1 MTDTRIAG
9 QELQGQILDT
19 IRTSQEAVT
28 DAIRA
33 WATTIGSLT
42 PALPGAPV
50 PFADQLPKPSELVAN
65 YYDFAEQVL
74 AAQRKFAEDAFRAA
88 EPVFAT
94 KSGSTPARAGSGS
107 SAK

>member
-1 MTDTRIAG
+1 MTDTRTAG

-33 WATTIGSLT
+33 WATTFQSLT
-42 PALPGAPV
+42 PSLPVAPA
-50 PFADQLPKPSELVAN
+50 PFADQLPKPGELVAN
-65 YYDFAEQVL
+65 YYDFAEQLL
-74 AAQRKFAEDAFRAA
+74 AAQRKFAEDAFRAT

-94 KSGSTPARAGSGS
+94 KGDSTPARTGSP
-107 SAK
+107 AK